1 MIETFTSTINPGDTV
16 IYNFNT
22 TADLST
28 DGVYNIDK
36 PPPSKECIEAI
47 NLIPPTLR
55 KLFKVDKIKTAYEEL
70 KERHLNV
77 IHLADLHR
85 FQSLNNAKEALEKA
99 FTPHLKKMLEESKND

>member
-1 MIETFTSTINPGDTV
+1 MKTIEERLNEAQNEYFTLFFDMMNMKE
-16 IYNFNT
+16 
-22 TADLST
+22 DLIT
-28 DGVYNIDK
+28 EDK
-36 PPPSKECIEAI
+36 GY
-47 NLIPPTLR
+47 T
-55 KLFKVDKIKTAYEEL
+55 YWWEEL

>member
-1 MIETFTSTINPGDTV
+1 METIEESLNEAQNEYFTLFFDMMNMKE
-16 IYNFNT
+16 
-22 TADLST
+22 DLIT
-28 DGVYNIDK
+28 EDK
-36 PPPSKECIEAI
+36 GY
-47 NLIPPTLR
+47 T
-55 KLFKVDKIKTAYEEL
+55 YWWEEL